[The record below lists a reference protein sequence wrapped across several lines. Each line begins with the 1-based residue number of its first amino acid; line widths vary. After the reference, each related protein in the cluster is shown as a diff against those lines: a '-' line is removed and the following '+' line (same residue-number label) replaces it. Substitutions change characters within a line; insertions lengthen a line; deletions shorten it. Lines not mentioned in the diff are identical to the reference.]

1 MLIAL
6 EIFTMAALVVVIIVV
21 AYRQF
26 KKPNQSREADFVALA
41 SHQLR
46 TPLTIMRGY
55 ISMLLDRDFGKIENK
70 RQEAAMIAVYQA
82 NERLLRL
89 VENMLGVSQLESRK
103 NFHIEKEIFNLS
115 TMVKDLIEE
124 MKHKAHA
131 KNLELTLT
139 ISPQL
144 KNIHADELM
153 MRQVILNLLDNAI
166 KYTKRGSITLVLEE
180 KNNLLQCSVI
190 DTGPGI
196 DKKHVE
202 DIFGKFERR
211 DVPDNDQE
219 GFGLGLYAC
228 KLIIEAHHGRI
239 WAESRGP
246 DFGFK
251 VSFEIPL
258 R

>member
-6 EIFTMAALVVVIIVV
+6 EILTMAALVVVIIVV

-55 ISMLLDRDFGKIENK
+55 ISMLLDGDFGKIENK
-70 RQEAAMIAVYQA
+70 RQEAAMTAVYQA

-89 VENMLGVSQLESRK
+89 VENMLGVSQLESKK
-103 NFHIEKEIFNLS
+103 NFHIEKEQFNIS
-115 TMVKDLIEE
+115 KLITEIAEE
-124 MKHKAHA
+124 IKPKATV
-131 KNLELTLT
+131 KNLELNLQ
-139 ISPQL
+139 IAGKVQ
-144 KNIHADELM
+144 NIHADELM
-153 MRQVILNLLDNAI
+153 MRQLILNLLDNAI

-228 KLIIEAHHGRI
+228 KLIVEAHHGRI
-239 WAESRGP
+239 WAESRGR